1 MNLKIR
7 EFALSL
13 EKYVE
18 SADIPWEVKKMIL
31 KELYENAIE
40 QADRVVLEELDKRDS
55 EEQEERM
62 DE

>member
-18 SADIPWEVKKMIL
+18 SADIPWEVKKMVL
-31 KELYENAIE
+31 KDMYETAKE
-40 QADRVVLEELDKRDS
+40 KADQAVLEEIEERDAA
-55 EEQEERM
+55 EQEEKQ

>member
-18 SADIPWEVKKMIL
+18 SADIPWEVKKMVL
-31 KELYENAIE
+31 KDMYETAKE
-40 QADRVVLEELDKRDS
+40 KADQAVLEEIDKRDAA
-55 EEQEERM
+55 EQEEKQ